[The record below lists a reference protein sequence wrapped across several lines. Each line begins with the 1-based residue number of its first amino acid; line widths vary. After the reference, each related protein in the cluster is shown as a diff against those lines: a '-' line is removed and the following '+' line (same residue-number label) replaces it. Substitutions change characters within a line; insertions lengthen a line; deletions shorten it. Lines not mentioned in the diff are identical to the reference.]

1 MYFRLGRTRKYVKKS
16 NEEPDCE
23 SLNDHM
29 ENCSLKPDNSSQK
42 TLKSAMMALR
52 DSKEAARE
60 GTNGIR
66 EKIVKHFGKKK
77 LTQKSQEYQTYK
89 PLLLT
94 KYNLGW
100 SQEMRYKTSVF
111 FAGVLYNL
119 KS

>member
-1 MYFRLGRTRKYVKKS
+1 
-16 NEEPDCE
+16 
-23 SLNDHM
+23 M
-29 ENCSLKPDNSSQK
+29 ENCSLKPDSSPQK
-42 TLKSAMMALR
+42 TLKGVMMGLR
-52 DSKEAARE
+52 DGKEVAQE
-60 GTNGIR
+60 GMIGIW
-66 EKIVKHFGKKK
+66 EKIVKHFEKKNWLK
-77 LTQKSQEYQTYK
+77 RAKEYQTYK